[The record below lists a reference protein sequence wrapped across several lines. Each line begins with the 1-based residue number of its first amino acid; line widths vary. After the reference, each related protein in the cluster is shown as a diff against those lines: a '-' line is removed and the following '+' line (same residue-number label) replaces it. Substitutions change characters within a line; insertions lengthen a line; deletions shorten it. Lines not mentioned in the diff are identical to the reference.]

1 MSKTV
6 SRQYPLLI
14 DDRINA
20 IILSEYMFVLQML
33 FKEMYRKGTV
43 QSTCSQQ
50 SDKSAGGAVNTT

>member
-14 DDRINA
+14 DDTIND
-20 IILSEYMFVLQML
+20 IILSGYIFVLQIL
-33 FKEMYRKGTV
+33 FKEMYRKSTV

-50 SDKSAGGAVNTT
+50 SDKSAGRAVNTR